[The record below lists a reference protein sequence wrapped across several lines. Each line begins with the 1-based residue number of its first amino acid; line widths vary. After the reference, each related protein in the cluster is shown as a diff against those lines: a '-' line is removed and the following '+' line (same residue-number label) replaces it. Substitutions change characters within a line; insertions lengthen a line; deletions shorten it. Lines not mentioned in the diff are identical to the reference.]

1 MSKLIQGCI
10 GAITF
15 LVVLSAC
22 AAKEPEASILPE
34 TGGLA
39 VATFAGGCFW
49 CIEAGFE
56 AVPGVQGAVSGYTGG
71 HVPNPTYR
79 QVSSGGTGHV
89 EAVRVY
95 YDPGV
100 VTYDQLLDAFWRQ
113 IDPTDRNGQFS
124 DRGSE
129 YRPVIFVE
137 TEAQRTA
144 AQKSRQALDESKR
157 YRKPVVIEILPST
170 TFYVAEAY
178 HQDYYKKNPLRYRYY
193 RSGSGRDRFL
203 SKIWGSE
210 GS

>member
-1 MSKLIQGCI
+1 MRKFLYGFI
-10 GAITF
+10 GSIAC
-15 LVVLSAC
+15 LAVLNAC
-22 AAKEPEASILPE
+22 VTNEHEDYVLPE

-49 CIEAGFE
+49 CVEAGLE
-56 AVPGVQGAVSGYTGG
+56 AVPGVKEVVSGYTGG
-71 HVPNPTYR
+71 HVANPTYR

-89 EAVRVY
+89 EAVQVY
-95 YDPGV
+95 YDPGI
-100 VTYDQLLDAFWRQ
+100 VTYEQLLDAFWRE
-113 IDPTDRNGQFS
+113 IDPTDRKGQFS

-144 AQKSRQALDESKR
+144 AERSRQALQESGR
-157 YRKPVVIEILPST
+157 YRKPVVIEILPAT

-178 HQDYYKKNPLRYRYY
+178 HQDYYKKNPLRYQYY

-203 SKIWGSE
+203 KKIWGSE
-210 GS
+210 E